1 MVKVAVDAMGGDHA
15 PDAIVRGAE
24 LAVREG
30 IAAVVLVGDEHRIRP
45 LLSAGVDIEVV
56 HAPTVVEMS
65 ESPSIVLR
73 KKRDSSVN
81 VALSLVKKG
90 EAQAVVSAGNSG
102 ATMAFAI
109 FTLGRIPGVDRP
121 AILTFHRNVKG
132 GVSIL
137 LDAGGTVDCK
147 PVNLV
152 QFGVMGSVF
161 AHHVLGIDEPRV
173 GVLSNGQEETKGNE
187 LTREA
192 NALLKTVNINYI
204 GYIEGTNLYDG
215 SVHVVVSDGFVGNVA
230 LKVAEGVAE
239 AITGFIK
246 ERIMRKARRK
256 LGFLLLKDVF
266 KELAKMTD
274 YSEYGGGPLLGVE
287 GPCIICHGKSN
298 EIAIK
303 NAIRLARDLVGH
315 DIDEHLRDALQGFAT
330 QLKGKES

>member
-287 GPCIICHGKSN
+287 GTCIICHGKSN